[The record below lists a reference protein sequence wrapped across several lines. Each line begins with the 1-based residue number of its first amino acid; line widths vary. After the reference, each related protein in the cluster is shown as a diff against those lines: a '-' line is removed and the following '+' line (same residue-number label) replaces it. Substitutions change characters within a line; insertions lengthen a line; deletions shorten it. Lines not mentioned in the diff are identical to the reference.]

1 MKFVQKSKLYPGLL
15 YRVGDLWCSEPDCE
29 DTTLMFEVESSE
41 GFHKFLPVQYPGTLF
56 REVQGCTNPIL
67 FTADHIQMVRNL
79 KWLHNAARWL
89 CWFSLVK
96 WSSCLV
102 HTVQFQ
108 HFQHTMCSESRIM
121 NIKTCQHHCINRT
134 EISINKCVTFLLQSN
149 AQPITL
155 PWRESPWMSWKGR
168 FNGITDECWE

>member
-1 MKFVQKSKLYPGLL
+1 
-15 YRVGDLWCSEPDCE
+15 
-29 DTTLMFEVESSE
+29 MFEVESSE

-56 REVQGCTNPIL
+56 REVRGCTNPILFTADHIQIVWNLKWFREVQGCTNPIL
-67 FTADHIQMVRNL
+67 FTADHIQIVRNL

-108 HFQHTMCSESRIM
+108 HFQHTLCSESRIM

-155 PWRESPWMSWKGR
+155 P
-168 FNGITDECWE
+168 

>member
-41 GFHKFLPVQYPGTLF
+41 GFHKFLSVQYPGTLF
-56 REVQGCTNPIL
+56 REVQGCTNPIP
-67 FTADHIQMVRNL
+67 FTADHIQIVWNL
-79 KWLHNAARWL
+79 KGLHNAARWL

-108 HFQHTMCSESRIM
+108 HFQHTLCSESRIM

-134 EISINKCVTFLLQSN
+134 EISINKCVTFLLQRTAHYVALKGKSMN
-149 AQPITL
+149 VMK
-155 PWRESPWMSWKGR
+155 RE
-168 FNGITDECWE
+168 I